1 MNMPKSRDAQ
11 AKCPCEGNF
20 KCIFARTC
28 ENTEQLQIFTY
39 RVHV

>member
-1 MNMPKSRDAQ
+1 MNMPKSRNIQQNAL
-11 AKCPCEGNF
+11 AKGNF

-28 ENTEQLQIFTY
+28 KSTEQLQIFIY